1 MVWAGGLSFYG
12 GLLGAL
18 MAPQSVPLQP
28 TQAYEEILL
37 AALFAGPWLG
47 RHCLERLGESVLA
60 SAYLLGLGF
69 GIAILAVALFP
80 AARRHGRA
88 SSTPSLRLEA
98 SQS

>member
-37 AALFAGPWLG
+37 AGPWLG